1 MDAIVVNLYG
11 FYIAKIWM
19 WTGCKRGLK
28 QQLKPAEH
36 KANNC
41 QTCCECCDDLMP
53 DWAGLVWP
61 GLATSNLQLIA
72 AAQKPQIGPD
82 AAADGGYCRT
92 TAGPQTGPGMTHAGN
107 HNVTATATAST
118 QADRQQ
124 MVHANLWHATKRTHT
139 HTSLA
144 SIPRNRF
151 LSSSFFYLF
160 HSFFTTWRSCFLC
173 DQRRQN
179 I

>member
-53 DWAGLVWP
+53 DWAGQVWP
-61 GLATSNLQLIA
+61 GNKQLATYCSSPKA
-72 AAQKPQIGPD
+72 ANWSRRCSWWRILPDNRRASDWARHDSCRQPQ
-82 AAADGGYCRT
+82 C
-92 TAGPQTGPGMTHAGN
+92 
-107 HNVTATATAST
+107 ATATAST

-124 MVHANLWHATKRTHT
+124 MVHANLWHATKRTHS
-139 HTSLA
+139 HTLLA

-160 HSFFTTWRSCFLC
+160 HSFFTIWRSCFLC